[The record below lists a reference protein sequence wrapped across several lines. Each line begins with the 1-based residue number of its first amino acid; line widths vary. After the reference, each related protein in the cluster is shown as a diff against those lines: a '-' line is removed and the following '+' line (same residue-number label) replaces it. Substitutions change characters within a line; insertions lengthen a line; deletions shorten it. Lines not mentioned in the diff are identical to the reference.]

1 MSDSYFV
8 ISLRIKSYKTDPSEI
23 CDSLKL
29 RPKIMNKI
37 NELRVDNKGT
47 LLGGVYEYSYFIS
60 RVCEKKDF
68 KQFEEAV
75 KKLLNE
81 FSEHKELFQNIRQEG
96 GSSEFFIGWF
106 TGFNSG
112 FVLDYSLLKQMG
124 ELGIDLNF
132 DIYGED

>member
-1 MSDSYFV
+1 
-8 ISLRIKSYKTDPSEI
+8 
-23 CDSLKL
+23 
-29 RPKIMNKI
+29 MNKI
-37 NELRVDNKGT
+37 NDLRVDNKGT
-47 LLGGVYEYSYFIS
+47 LLGGVYEYSSFIS

-112 FVLDYSLLKQMG
+112 FILDYSLLKQMG